1 MGFWNQVR
9 AVLSVPAI
17 ICIFLNV
24 FGSCCPLIVSLRTC
38 RSCSTRDG
46 AKFLCGVGRNYF
58 CHRRWEWEMA
68 ASPAGAG
75 KGCCLVQTSTFGA
88 VAAHLALQPSD
99 IKQRMGMNT
108 LIWVVWFFFA
118 APRQQSATLD
128 YCCLC
133 LCLKPALVLPHWDTT
148 ETECNGRCLARGLP
162 GNPGVQQRC
171 SCESCIIN

>member
-46 AKFLCGVGRNYF
+46 AKFVCGVGRNYF

-75 KGCCLVQTSTFGA
+75 KGCCLVQTSPFGA

-108 LIWVVWFFFA
+108 LIWVGFFFFLLLPPA
-118 APRQQSATLD
+118 ICNSGLLLPLPVPKASPGSAPLGYHRD
-128 YCCLC
+128 
-133 LCLKPALVLPHWDTT
+133 
-148 ETECNGRCLARGLP
+148 RM
-162 GNPGVQQRC
+162 
-171 SCESCIIN
+171 